1 MKKIIQLDGLD
12 CAGCAVELERK
23 ISKIDGVN
31 FASITFVNQRLAVE
45 CETEEALAKTI
56 QTANSFEKV
65 RVVEK
70 EHHNAS
76 QHHNTS
82 HHEHTAQEECSCG
95 CCHGHHDAHEHHNVH
110 EHHDAHEHGAA
121 HENHELQHDKENEK
135 EAKIKRIPHLKEWI
149 MIATSAIFFLI
160 GIVLEKYANGKAA
173 MIIRYIAYALAY
185 ISVGYPVIISTVKN
199 ISKGR
204 IFDENFLMTVASIG
218 AVCLGEVGEAV
229 LVMLLYQIG
238 ELLQSIAVG
247 SSRRSLKKLME
258 LKSETATLLVNG
270 EQKTVKPDCLK
281 EGDIIIVKAGEKIPV
296 DGMLLSEEALLDTKS
311 LTGESEY
318 KTVKKGEEMLSGC
331 INVGGMYEMK
341 VLRRYEESAVGKILD
356 MVENAAAGKAEPEK
370 FITKFAKYYTP
381 IVCCLALAIT
391 IFAPLLSALLA
402 DGSFYFKDFGRWLN
416 SALTFLVISCPCA
429 LIISVPLT
437 YFSGIGAC
445 ANKGI
450 LAKGA
455 MYLDV
460 LTQAKMIAFDKT
472 GTLTQGNF
480 TVCSIHTEGIS
491 ETELV
496 ELVTAAESGS
506 AHPIAKA
513 LMGGSTSY
521 KATKIKEFAGR
532 GVRAEIDGNVVLV
545 GNSVLFK
552 EHSVNHPKFNT
563 PYIYIYVAKNGVY
576 CGALE
581 IGDKVRA
588 EAKAA
593 VAELKELGITRTMML
608 TGDSEPRSYKV
619 AHETGVQEV
628 YATLLPDQKLQLVK
642 KLKREGT
649 IVYVGDG
656 INDAPV
662 MTVAD
667 CAVSMGQLGSAA
679 AVEASD
685 LVLISDNLKA
695 LAHAV
700 RIAKKTRKIVMQ
712 NIIFSISMKVIFM
725 ILGICGVLP
734 LWLAVF
740 ADVGVMLLAV
750 LNSFRVRERK

>member
-563 PYIYIYVAKNGVY
+563 PYTYIYVAKNGVY